1 MKIGDMIQSKFREDD
16 NEVCLV
22 LEILSPQIFTVR
34 RSVKRSYEKSKIAI
48 INPGYYE
55 VISEEG

>member
-48 INPGYYE
+48 INPYYYE
-55 VISEEG
+55 VISAEG

>member
-1 MKIGDMIQSKFREDD
+1 MKVGDMIQSKFREDE

-48 INPGYYE
+48 INPDYYE
-55 VISEEG
+55 VISEKR

>member
-1 MKIGDMIQSKFREDD
+1 MIQSKFREDD